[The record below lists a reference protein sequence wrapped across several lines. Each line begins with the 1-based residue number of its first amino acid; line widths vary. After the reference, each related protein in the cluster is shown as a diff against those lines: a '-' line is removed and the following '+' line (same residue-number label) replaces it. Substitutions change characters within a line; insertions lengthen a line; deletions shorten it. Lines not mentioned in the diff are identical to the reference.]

1 VKLKQQAIN
10 ETPPT
15 PCKAVAAIAPF
26 NPVIT
31 TAPLLKTPSGDCKAL
46 SYYQYFKI
54 TIDNISSLQLF
65 RSYHWQQCL

>member
-15 PCKAVAAIAPF
+15 PCKAVAAIAPL

-31 TAPLLKTPSGDCKAL
+31 TAPLLKTPSGDCKAVILL
-46 SYYQYFKI
+46 SIF
-54 TIDNISSLQLF
+54 
-65 RSYHWQQCL
+65 